1 MTVEKP
7 VKPNSNLFK
16 IILQTLIGIVILSTA
31 ATNLLVVYV
40 IFMPDT
46 FPKPIYLVYQLPQNE
61 QSPVGETPAT
71 GTIESG
77 TTETDP
83 ATHPATD
90 PAIEPVVEP
99 TSENTGFLSFLPFKI
114 PFLSSDAQP
123 PAEEAEVATEPS
135 APIEMT
141 PGQGIM
147 LDTGTKI
154 VNLAES
160 GGKKFIRVTATL
172 EFAFDKTALEKLDE
186 EEKTVFMN
194 ELNTDLNNKL
204 PVIDDVI
211 ITLLSTKDYQ
221 SVYTAEG
228 KELLRQQIIE
238 AVNQRLP
245 ENHVIYVYFKEFVM
259 Q

>member
-7 VKPNSNLFK
+7 VKSNPNLFK

-40 IFMPDT
+40 LFMPDT
-46 FPKPIYLVYQLPQNE
+46 FPKPIYLVYQLPVNGMA
-61 QSPVGETPAT
+61 PVAQASATETT
-71 GTIESG
+71 EGG
-77 TTETDP
+77 TTAVETTP
-83 ATHPATD
+83 QSNGILA
-90 PAIEPVVEP
+90 
-99 TSENTGFLSFLPFKI
+99 NLPFKI
-114 PFLSSDAQP
+114 PFLSSDTQP
-123 PAEEAEVATEPS
+123 AVAETETATEPV

-172 EFAFDKTALEKLDE
+172 EFAFDKTALEKMKE

-194 ELNTDLNNKL
+194 EFNTELNNKL

-228 KELLRQQIIE
+228 KDLLRQQIIE

-245 ENHVIYVYFKEFVM
+245 EYHVIYVYFKEFVM